1 MFIEIH
7 NMSKTYHTGI
17 ESIHV
22 LKEIELSIE
31 SGSWLTITG
40 PSGSGKTTLMRCL
53 SGIERA
59 DSGQVFLGE
68 LNAMKATEEERRSF
82 RRKNVGYVFQDF
94 QLFDQFDVLTNVMIP
109 LLPYHPKEVVEEK
122 AKQLLESVGLLPRKN
137 HMPSQISGG
146 EKQRTAIA
154 RALMNDPQ
162 LILCDEPTGN
172 LDLGNRDQ
180 IMKILQEI
188 HQKGVTIVLVT
199 HDPELATY
207 GDLQYEMRDGHLF
220 EKESLSSK

>member
-1 MFIEIH
+1 MHIKLQNI
-7 NMSKTYHTGI
+7 SKSYQSGT

-22 LKEIELSIE
+22 LKEIGFTIE

-40 PSGSGKTTLMRCL
+40 PSGSGKTTLMRLL
-53 SGIERA
+53 SGIELA
-59 DSGQVFLGE
+59 DKGQITLGE
-68 LNAMKATEEERRSF
+68 LDAMIATEEERRSF
-82 RRKNVGYVFQDF
+82 RRDFVGYIFQDF

-109 LLPYHPKEVVEEK
+109 LLPYKSKVEVEKK
-122 AKQLLESVGLLPRKN
+122 AKEILEMVGLHHRLK

-172 LDLGNRDQ
+172 LDLENRNH
-180 IMKILQEI
+180 IMSILQGI

-199 HDPELATY
+199 HDPELAKY
-207 GDLQYEMRDGHLF
+207 GDMRFEMRDGKVSDMTL
-220 EKESLSSK
+220 KV

>member
-1 MFIEIH
+1 MHIKLQ
-7 NMSKTYHTGI
+7 NVSKSYQSGT

-22 LKEIELSIE
+22 LKEIGFTIE

-40 PSGSGKTTLMRCL
+40 PSGSGKTTLMRLL
-53 SGIERA
+53 SGIELA
-59 DSGQVFLGE
+59 DKGQITLGE
-68 LNAMKATEEERRSF
+68 LDAMIATEEERRSF
-82 RRKNVGYVFQDF
+82 RRDFVGYIFQDF

-109 LLPYHPKEVVEEK
+109 LLPYKSKVEVEKK
-122 AKQLLESVGLLPRKN
+122 AKEILEMVGLHHRLK

-172 LDLGNRDQ
+172 LDLENRNH
-180 IMKILQEI
+180 IMSILQGI

-199 HDPELATY
+199 HDPELAKY
-207 GDLQYEMRDGHLF
+207 GDMRFEMRDGKVSDMTL
-220 EKESLSSK
+220 KV

>member
-1 MFIEIH
+1 MHIKLQNI
-7 NMSKTYHTGI
+7 SKSYQSGT

-22 LKEIELSIE
+22 LKEIGFTIE

-40 PSGSGKTTLMRCL
+40 PSGSGKTTLMRLL
-53 SGIERA
+53 SGIELA
-59 DSGQVFLGE
+59 DKGQITLGE
-68 LNAMKATEEERRSF
+68 LDAMIATEEERRSF
-82 RRKNVGYVFQDF
+82 RRDFVGYIFQDF

-109 LLPYHPKEVVEEK
+109 LLPYKSKVEVERK
-122 AKQLLESVGLLPRKN
+122 AKEILEMVGLHHRLK

-172 LDLGNRDQ
+172 LDLENRNQ
-180 IMKILQEI
+180 IISILQGI
-188 HQKGVTIVLVT
+188 HQKGVSIVFVT
-199 HDPELATY
+199 HDPELAKY
-207 GDLQYEMRDGHLF
+207 GDMRFEMRDGKVSDMTL
-220 EKESLSSK
+220 KV

>member
-1 MFIEIH
+1 MHIKLQ
-7 NMSKTYHTGI
+7 NVSKSYQSGT

-22 LKEIELSIE
+22 LKEIGFTIE

-40 PSGSGKTTLMRCL
+40 PSGSGKTTLMRLL
-53 SGIERA
+53 SGIELA
-59 DSGQVFLGE
+59 DKGQITLGE
-68 LNAMKATEEERRSF
+68 LDAMIATEEERRSF
-82 RRKNVGYVFQDF
+82 RRDFVGYIFQDF

-109 LLPYHPKEVVEEK
+109 LLPYKSKVEVERK
-122 AKQLLESVGLLPRKN
+122 AKEILEMVGLHHRLK

-172 LDLGNRDQ
+172 LDLENRNQ
-180 IMKILQEI
+180 IISILQGI

-199 HDPELATY
+199 HDPELAKY
-207 GDLQYEMRDGHLF
+207 GDMRFEMRDGKVSDMTL
-220 EKESLSSK
+220 KV